1 MLKVLS
7 VLLFVTVLLPIWA
20 VRRLFGTS
28 RFERRFHQRASTW
41 DRPVQTAPAK
51 NTAP

>member
-1 MLKVLS
+1 MLRALS
-7 VLLFVTVLLPIWA
+7 ALLFITVLLPIWA
-20 VRRLFGTS
+20 VRRLSGTS

-51 NTAP
+51 TPAP